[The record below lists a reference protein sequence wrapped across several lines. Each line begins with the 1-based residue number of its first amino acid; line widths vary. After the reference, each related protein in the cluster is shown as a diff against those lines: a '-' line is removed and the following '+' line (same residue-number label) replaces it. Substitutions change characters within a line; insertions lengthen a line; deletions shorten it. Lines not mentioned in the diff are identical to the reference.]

1 MDLHD
6 KLAKERRAR
15 LAAERLLEQK
25 SRELFE
31 ANRRLALHARALSE
45 EIVQTRQTAE
55 ELRGRNNKVMSE
67 LAEVSKAFT
76 VAKQRLWD
84 SLETVK
90 DGFSLF
96 DADDRL
102 VIANN
107 AFFELFEGLEAVAPG
122 ARYDEI
128 IRLAVEEG
136 LFDIGDERPQE
147 FAEDLLSRWH
157 LDPVPSR
164 VVRLWTGEYIKLID
178 RRTPSG
184 DMVCLGINITDM
196 MRMWASVEAIPDA
209 FVLYDYEDRLV
220 MCNDRYREFYAESA
234 EAMVPGA
241 RFEDVLRHGLA
252 HGQYPEA
259 LGREEEWLT
268 ERMTN
273 HQKPGAPVEQRLAD
287 GRWLR
292 ILEQRTPDGGIV
304 GLRVD
309 ITEQKRQQEALD
321 QARVAAEAAN
331 RAKSAFLANMSHEL
345 RTPMNGVVGMAELL
359 CETDMSE
366 EQRLYAHTIRE
377 SGEAL
382 LGLLNDV
389 LDYSKIEADKLT
401 LHPEP
406 FDLERII
413 HEVVMLLQA
422 PARDKQLD
430 MLIDYDIFLPT
441 RFVGDGVRVRQILTN
456 LVGNAV
462 KFTEEGHVL
471 VRVVGIEDAP
481 GSYQIHLIVE
491 DTGIGISPDLQ
502 EHIFGEFNQVDDQEN
517 RKFEGTGLGLAIT
530 KRLVGMMEGEIWLVS
545 EKGEGACFGIRLT
558 LPVCEE
564 ADDLPV
570 APAIGARRVLV
581 VDDQEVNRTILE
593 RQLAQLGLEVVS
605 HICGELAL
613 QDAQGFDLVITDHR
627 MPGMDGMSFAR
638 ALRDGGYAGPILMLS
653 SNPMRMRATDDPQSS
668 GIDMVLQK
676 PLLRRAL
683 FEAVAKLAPPG
694 PATAA
699 PAALPAPDA
708 STGDPAPGGVL
719 PMRVLAAEDNRTNRL
734 VLEKMLGGLA
744 LEIRFAKDGNE
755 AVDAFAEARP
765 DLILMDIS
773 MPGCDGKEATRRIR
787 ALEAGTGVA
796 PVPVIALT
804 AHALSGDVLE
814 ILEAGLDGCL
824 TKPLRKA
831 EIVETLEAYRPD
843 NRLPILPGAAAGEA

>member
-6 KLAKERRAR
+6 KLARERRAR
-15 LAAERLLEQK
+15 LAAERLLERK
-25 SRELFE
+25 SRELFD
-31 ANRRLALHARALSE
+31 ANRRLALQARALSE
-45 EIVQTRQTAE
+45 EVDQTRQAAD
-55 ELRGRNNKVMSE
+55 ELRGCNDKVMTE

-84 SLETVK
+84 SLETVR
-90 DGFSLF
+90 DGFALF
-96 DADDRL
+96 GADDRL
-102 VIANN
+102 VIGNK
-107 AFFELFEGLEAVAPG
+107 AFFDLFEGLEEVIPG
-122 ARYDEI
+122 IRYDEI

-136 LFDIGDERPQE
+136 VFDIGQERPQE
-147 FAEDLLSRWH
+147 YAETLLSRWH
-157 LDPVPSR
+157 LDPVPPR
-164 VVRLWTGEYIKLID
+164 VVRLWTGEYLKLTD

-184 DMVCLGINITDM
+184 DMVCLAINITDM
-196 MRMWASVEAIPDA
+196 MRMWAALEAIPDA
-209 FVLYDYEDRLV
+209 FVLYDAEDRLV

-234 EAMVPGA
+234 QAMVPGA
-241 RFEDVLRHGLA
+241 RFEDILRQGLA
-252 HGQYPEA
+252 NGQYPEA
-259 LGREEEWLT
+259 VGREEDWLT
-268 ERMTN
+268 ERLVN
-273 HQKPGAPVEQRLAD
+273 HQKASSPVEQRLAD

-292 ILEQRTPDGGIV
+292 IFEQRTPDGGIV

-309 ITEQKRQQEALD
+309 ITEQKRQQEALE

-345 RTPMNGVVGMAELL
+345 RTPMNGVVGMAEIL
-359 CETDMSE
+359 CETEMSE

-401 LHPEP
+401 LNPAP

-413 HEVVMLLQA
+413 HEVVTLLQA
-422 PARDKQLD
+422 PARDKRLD

-441 RFVGDGVRVRQILTN
+441 RFIGDGARLRQILTN

-471 VRVVGIEDAP
+471 VRVVGFEDAS
-481 GSYQIHLIVE
+481 GRYQIHLIVE
-491 DTGIGISPDLQ
+491 DSGIGIAPDLQ

-530 KRLVGMMEGEIWLVS
+530 KRLIEMMEGEIWLVS
-545 EKGEGACFGIRLT
+545 GKGEGACFGIRLT

-564 ADDLPV
+564 ADALPA
-570 APAIGARRVLV
+570 APATRARRVLV

-593 RQLAQLGLEVVS
+593 RQLGQLGLEVVS

-613 QDAQGFDLVITDHR
+613 QETGRFDLVVTDHR
-627 MPGMDGMSFAR
+627 MPGMDGMSLAR
-638 ALRDGGYAGPILMLS
+638 ALRDGGYDGPILMLS
-653 SNPMRMRATDDPQSS
+653 SNPTRMRAADDPVAS
-668 GIDMVLQK
+668 GVDLVLQK

-683 FEAVAKLAPPG
+683 YEAVAQLAPPAAG
-694 PATAA
+694 QPAR
-699 PAALPAPDA
+699 LPAP
-708 STGDPAPGGVL
+708 PAPAGAPVAPDAV
-719 PMRVLAAEDNRTNRL
+719 PMRILAAEDNRTNRL
-734 VLEKMLGGLA
+734 VLEKMLDGLA
-744 LEIRFAKDGNE
+744 LDIRFVKDGDE
-755 AVDAFAEARP
+755 AVAAFSEARP

-787 ALEAGTGVA
+787 ALEAGSDLA
-796 PVPVIALT
+796 PVPVVALT
-804 AHALSGDVLE
+804 AHAMIDDVDA
-814 ILEAGLDGCL
+814 ILAAGLNGCL

-843 NRLPILPGAAAGEA
+843 GCLPIRMAGTG